1 MKAVNVLQERQE
13 AFSTPVWLIAKVTVW
28 PMISMTNLFASGLQT
43 IVTMLLQYFGAQVII
58 QIGVYGGSVT
68 AAVKRVAS
76 KSSYEHFNSG
86 ALYLSLWLLRVLVI
100 IAAICA
106 VALLQNLG
114 VLTWFIFG
122 NASNMELWALSTLMA
137 ITTAGDMSA
146 LLSAASEALVTVTG
160 RDSEWLEKRY
170 KVNHRRVSVREIDQ
184 VDDSDVDTR
193 ADLLQRV
200 IDFLRDSKKAEL
212 NMFSDDD
219 EAWQSDEDVVKQLR
233 FAEADDDVQILSV
246 RHATRRLT

>member
-1 MKAVNVLQERQE
+1 
-13 AFSTPVWLIAKVTVW
+13 
-28 PMISMTNLFASGLQT
+28 
-43 IVTMLLQYFGAQVII
+43 
-58 QIGVYGGSVT
+58 
-68 AAVKRVAS
+68 
-76 KSSYEHFNSG
+76 
-86 ALYLSLWLLRVLVI
+86 
-100 IAAICA
+100 
-106 VALLQNLG
+106 
-114 VLTWFIFG
+114 
-122 NASNMELWALSTLMA
+122 MA